1 MALPKIE
8 TPTYTMVLPSRE
20 GEIKF
25 RPFTVKEEKILMI
38 AAETGEQKD
47 MLRAMSDVIKSCTYD
62 VVICDNLPVFDIEYI
77 FLQLRAK
84 SVGEIAKFRVLCP
97 DDMETYTEI
106 EIDLT
111 KVDVQVD
118 DDHDNKVVI
127 DEKRNLGVVFD
138 YPTLSTYDISKD
150 IDTVSTEDV
159 FNLIYSCVNHIY
171 EGDKIYPGKDST
183 LKEKK
188 EFFESIS
195 QKNLVDIRKFFDS
208 IPRLKQEVEV
218 ENPKTKVKSI
228 VTLKGLQDFFTYASA
243 TTV

>member
-8 TPTYTMVLPSRE
+8 TPSYTMVLPSKE

-25 RPFTVKEEKILMI
+25 RPFTVKEEKVMMMASETVKQQDMI
-38 AAETGEQKD
+38 MAI
-47 MLRAMSDVIKSCTYD
+47 SDVIESCTYGA
-62 VVICDNLPVFDIEYI
+62 VICKDLPVFDIEYI

-150 IDTVSTEDV
+150 IDTVNTEDV

-228 VTLKGLQDFFTYASA
+228 VTLKGLQDFFTYASH
-243 TTV
+243 TTT

>member
-62 VVICDNLPVFDIEYI
+62 VVICDDLPVFDIEYI

-150 IDTVSTEDV
+150 IDTVNTEDV

-183 LKEKK
+183 LNEKK

-208 IPRLKQEVEV
+208 IPRLKQEVEG

>member
-62 VVICDNLPVFDIEYI
+62 VVNCDDLPVFDIEYI

-150 IDTVSTEDV
+150 IDTVNTEDV

-188 EFFESIS
+188 EFFDSIS

>member
-97 DDMETYTEI
+97 DDMKTYTEI

-118 DDHDNKVVI
+118 DDHDNRVVI

-195 QKNLVDIRKFFDS
+195 QKNLVDIRKFFDGM
-208 IPRLKQEVEV
+208 PKLKHEVEV
-218 ENPKTKVKSI
+218 ENPKTKVKST
-228 VTLKGLQDFFTYASA
+228 VTLRGLQDFF
-243 TTV
+243 

>member
-1 MALPKIE
+1 MALPNIE

-62 VVICDNLPVFDIEYI
+62 VVICDDLPVFDIEYI

-183 LKEKK
+183 LNEKK

>member
-118 DDHDNKVVI
+118 DDHDNRVVI

>member
-62 VVICDNLPVFDIEYI
+62 VVICDDLPVFDIEYI

-150 IDTVSTEDV
+150 IDTVNTEDV

-183 LKEKK
+183 LNEKK

-228 VTLKGLQDFFTYASA
+228 VTLKGLQDFFTYASH
-243 TTV
+243 TTT

>member
-1 MALPKIE
+1 MSLPKIE

-62 VVICDNLPVFDIEYI
+62 VVICDDLPVFDIEYI

-150 IDTVSTEDV
+150 IDTVNTEDV

-183 LKEKK
+183 LNEKK

>member
-97 DDMETYTEI
+97 DDMKTYTEI

-195 QKNLVDIRKFFDS
+195 QKNLVDIRKFFDGM
-208 IPRLKQEVEV
+208 PKLKHEVEV
-218 ENPKTKVKSI
+218 ENPKTKVKST
-228 VTLKGLQDFFTYASA
+228 VTLRGLQDFF
-243 TTV
+243 

>member
-62 VVICDNLPVFDIEYI
+62 VVICDDLPVFDIEYI

-118 DDHDNKVVI
+118 DDHDNQVVI

-150 IDTVSTEDV
+150 IDTVNTEDV

-183 LKEKK
+183 LNEKK

>member
-62 VVICDNLPVFDIEYI
+62 VVICDDLPVFDIEYI

-150 IDTVSTEDV
+150 IDTVNTEDV

-183 LKEKK
+183 LYEKI
-188 EFFESIS
+188 EVFESIS

>member
-20 GEIKF
+20 GVIKF

-150 IDTVSTEDV
+150 IDTVNTEDV

-183 LKEKK
+183 LNEKK

-208 IPRLKQEVEV
+208 MPKLKQEVEV

-228 VTLKGLQDFFTYASA
+228 VTLKGLQDFFTYASH
-243 TTV
+243 TTT

>member
-62 VVICDNLPVFDIEYI
+62 VVICDDLPVFDIEYI

-150 IDTVSTEDV
+150 IDTVNTEDV

-183 LKEKK
+183 LNEKK

-228 VTLKGLQDFFTYASA
+228 VTLKGLQDLFTYASA

>member
-8 TPTYTMVLPSRE
+8 PPTYTMVLPSRE

-47 MLRAMSDVIKSCTYD
+47 MLSAMSDVIKSCTYD

>member
-62 VVICDNLPVFDIEYI
+62 VVICDDLPVFDIEYI

-183 LKEKK
+183 LNEKK

>member
-62 VVICDNLPVFDIEYI
+62 VVICDDLPVFDIEYI

-97 DDMETYTEI
+97 DDMETYTEV

-150 IDTVSTEDV
+150 IDTVNTEDV

>member
-97 DDMETYTEI
+97 DDMKTYTEI

-118 DDHDNKVVI
+118 DDHDNRVVI
-127 DEKRNLGVVFD
+127 DEKRNLV
-138 YPTLSTYDISKD
+138 
-150 IDTVSTEDV
+150 
-159 FNLIYSCVNHIY
+159 
-171 EGDKIYPGKDST
+171 
-183 LKEKK
+183 
-188 EFFESIS
+188 
-195 QKNLVDIRKFFDS
+195 
-208 IPRLKQEVEV
+208 
-218 ENPKTKVKSI
+218 
-228 VTLKGLQDFFTYASA
+228 
-243 TTV
+243 

>member
-62 VVICDNLPVFDIEYI
+62 VVICDDLPVFDIEYI

-171 EGDKIYPGKDST
+171 EGEKIYPGKDST
-183 LKEKK
+183 LNEKK